1 MDVRGL
7 VVSCMLNIVLSLAH
21 NIKSGWKSIFE
32 IFKIAAKD
40 RNSDIIRESFTAVN
54 KIVEGH
60 LSHIHDHFYELI
72 DCLVSFSK
80 NYIEEISIGAINALQ
95 VCAHEYASGNMHTEV
110 WFALL
115 SGLANLVL
123 DVRESIQSKALDTL
137 FNILQFS
144 DFTNEQWKTI
154 YSGVI
159 VPLFDDIQYCT

>member
-1 MDVRGL
+1 
-7 VVSCMLNIVLSLAH
+7 MLNIVLSLVH

-40 RNSDIIRESFTAVN
+40 SDAEIIKESFQAVS
-54 KIVEGH
+54 KIVENH
-60 LSHIHDHFYELI
+60 LGYIHEHFFELI

-95 VCAHEYASGNMHTEV
+95 VCASEYSSGKLHTEV

-123 DVRESIQSKALDTL
+123 DIREPIQNKALDTL

-144 DFTNEQWKTI
+144 EFDNEQWKTI
-154 YSGVI
+154 YSGVL
-159 VPLFDDIQYCT
+159 VPLFDDIQYCP

>member
-1 MDVRGL
+1 MTVKQSTSNEVKGL
-7 VVSCMLNIVLSLAH
+7 VVSCMLNIVLSLVH

-40 RNSDIIRESFTAVN
+40 QHADIIKESFQAVS
-54 KIVEGH
+54 KIVENH
-60 LSHIHDHFYELI
+60 LTYTYEHFFELI

-95 VCAHEYASGNMHTEV
+95 VCASEYSTGKVNTEV

-123 DVRESIQSKALDTL
+123 DVREPI
-137 FNILQFS
+137 
-144 DFTNEQWKTI
+144 
-154 YSGVI
+154 
-159 VPLFDDIQYCT
+159 